1 MAYDKVVDSAA
12 LDAEL
17 GGIANA
23 IRAQTGGEEP
33 LALEEMA
40 AAIGG
45 IKNADDYF
53 ADVLDKRVA
62 HLVNHKVTSAVP
74 PSFQNGNNN
83 LVTVDLPNSAGVGE
97 SAFGNCRKLAT
108 VNLNSAKTLAS
119 SAFSNTLALKIA
131 YFPSVETITG
141 WGYMFNGSAVERVI
155 FTKLKSQFRDGE
167 FNNCKG
173 LTALVLGG
181 DAVVPLGNT
190 SAFSGTP
197 IKNGTGYIYVRAS
210 LLDAYRSASNWSAFS
225 AQFRAI
231 EDHPEIIEYYPGI
244 MEV

>member
-1 MAYDKVVDSAA
+1 MPNYKAVDADK

-17 GGIANA
+17 TAVADA

-45 IKNADDYF
+45 IKNADDYL
-53 ADVLDKRVA
+53 ADVLDKRVV

-74 PSFQNGNNN
+74 TSFQNGNRN

-97 SAFGNCRKLAT
+97 SAFAGCRKLAAL
-108 VNLNSAKTLAS
+108 NLDSAKTLAS
-119 SAFSNTLALKIA
+119 SAFSTTLALKEVL
-131 YFPSVETITG
+131 FPNVETITG
-141 WGYMFNGSAVERVI
+141 WGYLFNGSGVERVI
-155 FTKLKSQFRDGE
+155 FPKLKSQFGNGD
-167 FNNCKG
+167 FNNCKN
-173 LTALVLGG
+173 LTALVLGA
-181 DAVVPLGNT
+181 DVVVPLGN
-190 SAFSGTP
+190 SNAFSGTP
-197 IKNGTGYIYVRAS
+197 IKSGTGYIYVPAAQ
-210 LLDAYRSASNWSAFS
+210 LEAYKAATNWSAFA

-231 EDHPEIIEYYPGI
+231 ESFPGI